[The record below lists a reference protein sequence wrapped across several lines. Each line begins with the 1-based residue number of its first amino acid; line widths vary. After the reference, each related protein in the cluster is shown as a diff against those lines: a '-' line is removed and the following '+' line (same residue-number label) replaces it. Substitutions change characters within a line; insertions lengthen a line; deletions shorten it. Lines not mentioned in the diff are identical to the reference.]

1 MSKKLSKQISKKEVK
16 TKIKNPSL
24 IDKRRKQII
33 EGALTVFKEKGF
45 HSATVKEIAEKS
57 GLTEGTLY
65 NYIHSKQ
72 DIVYFVFDYVTNI
85 LREETQ
91 KGIADIK
98 DPQERLHTALRQNL
112 SAIDKL
118 KDRIMFLYRE
128 SASLDKESLYVTLQ
142 RETEYIEFFEDLL
155 RGYFKGKTV
164 NENRLR
170 IAADLLTYIPIIVT
184 FRRWSLKR
192 RVDSMD
198 IAIQGILDFILCG
211 IEFVHEVPG
220 DNT

>member
-1 MSKKLSKQISKKEVK
+1 MSEKLSKKVSKKEVK
-16 TKIKNPSL
+16 TKIKNPNL

-45 HSATVKEIAEKS
+45 HSATVREIAEQS

-65 NYIHSKQ
+65 NYIRSKQ
-72 DIVYFVFDYVTNI
+72 DIVYFVFDYVTTM

-91 KGIADIK
+91 KGILDIK
-98 DPQERLHTALRQNL
+98 DPHDRLYTALRQNL
-112 SAIDKL
+112 MAIDKL

-128 SASLDKESLYVTLQ
+128 SASLDKESLYITLQ
-142 RETEYIEFFEDLL
+142 RETEYIEFFEGLL
-155 RGYFKGKTV
+155 RDYFRDKKV
-164 NENRLR
+164 NDTSLR

-198 IAIQGILDFILCG
+198 VAIQGILDFILCG
-211 IEFVHEVPG
+211 IEFVQECPG
-220 DNT
+220 DHN

>member
-1 MSKKLSKQISKKEVK
+1 MSEKPSKKISKKEIK
-16 TKIKNPSL
+16 TKIKNPNL

-45 HSATVKEIAEKS
+45 HSATVREIAEKS
-57 GLTEGTLY
+57 GITEGTLY
-65 NYIHSKQ
+65 NYIRSKQ
-72 DIVYFVFDYVTNI
+72 DIVYLVFDYVTKI

-91 KGIADIK
+91 KGISDIK
-98 DPQERLHTALRQNL
+98 DPHERLHTALRQNL
-112 SAIDKL
+112 ATIDKL
-118 KDRIMFLYRE
+118 KERIMFLYRE
-128 SASLDKESLYVTLQ
+128 SASLDKESLYITLQ
-142 RETEYIEFFEDLL
+142 RETEYIEFFENLL
-155 RGYFKGKTV
+155 RDYFEDKKV
-164 NENRLR
+164 NESRLR

-198 IAIQGILDFILCG
+198 VAIQGILDFILCG
-211 IEFVHEVPG
+211 IEFVQEVPG